1 MAVPSSPRRRQFL
14 RDTTF
19 FTVALGSA
27 FGSASRFGSTVQDS
41 ENLGI
46 TAVGGL
52 RVGHFADTRRPTGCS
67 VVIFEKGAAAGVD
80 VRGSAPGT
88 RETDLLNPTN
98 SVQKVN
104 AILITG
110 GSAFGLD
117 AATGV
122 MRYLE
127 EQQAGFRVGSIV
139 VPIVPAAVLFD
150 LGVGDSKIRPDA
162 EAGYKACLAATSGP
176 VAEGNVGA
184 GAGATVGKL
193 MGMKSAMK
201 SGLGT
206 YAVHIGVSKLVVGA
220 MVAVNAVGD
229 VVDYK
234 TGTILAGTRSSDG
247 KTLAG
252 GIKLLRGG
260 YGLPVQQGTNT
271 TIGIVAT
278 NAAFNKAE
286 ITKIAQMAQDG
297 LARSINPVHTAYDGD
312 TIFAASTG
320 TSDIKAEVSSVGA
333 IAAEVLAEAV
343 GRAVRLAKGL
353 PGLPSYSDLVG
364 VTAAPDTHR

>member
-1 MAVPSSPRRRQFL
+1 
-14 RDTTF
+14 
-19 FTVALGSA
+19 
-27 FGSASRFGSTVQDS
+27 
-41 ENLGI
+41 
-46 TAVGGL
+46 
-52 RVGHFADTRRPTGCS
+52 
-67 VVIFEKGAAAGVD
+67 VVIFEKGATAGVD

-127 EQQAGFRVGSIV
+127 ERQAGFRVGSVI
-139 VPIVPAAVLFD
+139 VPIVPTAVLFD
-150 LGVGDSKIRPDA
+150 LGLGDSKIRPDA

-176 VAEGNVGA
+176 VGEGNVGA
-184 GAGATVGKL
+184 GAGATIGKL

-206 YAVHIGVSKLVVGA
+206 YAVHIGASKLVVGA

-229 VVDYK
+229 VIDYK

-260 YGLPVQQGTNT
+260 YDLPVQQGTNT

-320 TSDIKAEVSSVGA
+320 TSDIKAELSSVGA

>member
-1 MAVPSSPRRRQFL
+1 
-14 RDTTF
+14 
-19 FTVALGSA
+19 
-27 FGSASRFGSTVQDS
+27 
-41 ENLGI
+41 
-46 TAVGGL
+46 
-52 RVGHFADTRRPTGCS
+52 
-67 VVIFEKGAAAGVD
+67 VI
-80 VRGSAPGT
+80 
-88 RETDLLNPTN
+88 
-98 SVQKVN
+98 
-104 AILITG
+104 
-110 GSAFGLD
+110 
-117 AATGV
+117 
-122 MRYLE
+122 
-127 EQQAGFRVGSIV
+127 
-139 VPIVPAAVLFD
+139 
-150 LGVGDSKIRPDA
+150 
-162 EAGYKACLAATSGP
+162 
-176 VAEGNVGA
+176 
-184 GAGATVGKL
+184 
-193 MGMKSAMK
+193 
-201 SGLGT
+201 
-206 YAVHIGVSKLVVGA
+206 
-220 MVAVNAVGD
+220 
-229 VVDYK
+229 DYK

-260 YGLPVQQGTNT
+260 YDLPVQQGTNT

-320 TSDIKAEVSSVGA
+320 TSDIKAELSSVGA